1 MKKNASY
8 NKNEAVFLIRSYIF
22 NWDIIDEVSYM
33 PKMEVISA
41 VAWQQ
46 PVKNKT
52 FNLLPKN

>member
-8 NKNEAVFLIRSYIF
+8 NKNEAVFLIKSHIF

-33 PKMEVISA
+33 PKMELISA

-46 PVKNKT
+46 PVRDKT
-52 FNLLPKN
+52 C